1 VPKGINQG
9 SRQQKNRGNGSKK
22 VTNLGDFGSRINPIP
37 ISLALFG
44 GTCYSTKA
52 SRQDIQQRT
61 GDCI

>member
-1 VPKGINQG
+1 MPKEVNQESD
-9 SRQQKNRGNGSKK
+9 SRKTGAMEVKK
-22 VTNLGDFGSRINPIP
+22 SQTWEILVAALNPIP

>member
-1 VPKGINQG
+1 MKGVNQG
-9 SRQQKNRGNGSKK
+9 SMKQKNRVRGVQKSQNWEFLVGG
-22 VTNLGDFGSRINPIP
+22 LNPIP
-37 ISLALFG
+37 ISLALFA